1 MPWKAVNDKF
11 VLFMT
16 KNRIVIAD
24 IDALDEATKHVV
36 KSHDPNWGIIA
47 VRAASNKIDIKA
59 ISSLF
64 YIKEDSSHNKWRNS
78 ITSLADYVLMRITE
92 TLYEKAAG
100 TDPMEKPTTD
110 VQDAIHAFC
119 RSVITYQLFH
129 DTLTAVVKQDGWMK
143 K

>member
-1 MPWKAVNDKF
+1 MPWKVVNDKF

-24 IDALDEATKHVV
+24 IDALDETTKYVI
-36 KSHDPNWGIIA
+36 KNHDPKWCVIAVDKTA
-47 VRAASNKIDIKA
+47 VRAASNKFDIKA

-64 YIKEDSSHNKWRNS
+64 YIKEDPL
-78 ITSLADYVLMRITE
+78 TSLADYVLMRITE

-100 TDPMEKPTTD
+100 IDPTEKPTTD

-129 DTLTAVVKQDGWMK
+129 DTLTAVVKQDVRMK

>member
-1 MPWKAVNDKF
+1 MPWRAVNDKF

-24 IDALDEATKHVV
+24 IDALDESV
-36 KSHDPNWGIIA
+36 KNVINTHDPTMCITA
-47 VRAASNKIDIKA
+47 VDKAAARAVSNKIDIRA
-59 ISSLF
+59 ISDLF
-64 YIKEDSSHNKWRNS
+64 YIKEDSL
-78 ITSLADYVLMRITE
+78 TSLADYVLMRITE
-92 TLYEKAAG
+92 TLYEKATG
-100 TDPMEKPTTD
+100 IDPTEKPTTD

-129 DTLTAVVKQDGWMK
+129 GTLTAVVKQDGWMK